1 MNFNPQSLA
10 MPNPCNPKAWP
21 LPHAQRSQPIFSAA
35 SLLVASLA
43 LLNFPPRPAQAAN
56 LYCTYMSAVSC
67 RGLPSSGPASSNDT
81 YFWQPT
87 SSTSDSSPT
96 GTIFLKSLNSQ
107 RTKTTKLNRLTLV
120 WSSNLKSSAKLQG
133 SGTSGNET
141 LVGSLGSDSLRG
153 GGGIDVYVVGSAL
166 ECSVN
171 STRKSTRNST
181 IPDCKIEPSLSKK
194 GTTIPAPTQ
203 DTIILSSGTASV
215 IYISYCLQY
224 NLAPTT
230 TSSAAPEGYGG
241 KYVTKATKSQNLTPS
256 LNQSDS
262 TDYNPSGCSSSQAW
276 APQPHSW
283 SAASLW
289 QWLMASSQAVVSSI
303 FRGPP
308 AWAQTTLDLPL
319 QDGQPVYPG
328 AVRIVQNSE
337 GFFGSKDG
345 SSGSRI
351 HVDGSKLSFNGEPL
365 ACISSQGSSRCQTA
379 ISSVK
384 LYNQLSSNDAIPLG
398 QGISFVYH
406 QALGLLVAYSND
418 TSPYGSPQNQ
428 GQVIAQLLQPSGNGT
443 NLVRYSQPPSASLD
457 WVIAE
462 DLSSG
467 LVQSLHSSA
476 KVSSPS
482 SPPS

>member
-1 MNFNPQSLA
+1 MNFKPQSLA
-10 MPNPCNPKAWP
+10 MPNPCNPQAWS
-21 LPHAQRSQPIFSAA
+21 LPHAQRSQPFFSAA

-56 LYCTYMSAVSC
+56 LYCTYLSASSC
-67 RGLPSSGPASSNDT
+67 RGLPSSGSASSNDT

-87 SSTSDSSPT
+87 SSTINSSPI
-96 GTIFLKSLNSQ
+96 GTISLSSLNNQRAITSQ
-107 RTKTTKLNRLTLV
+107 PKLNRLTLV
-120 WSSNLKSSAKLQG
+120 WSSNLNPSAQLQG
-133 SGTSGNET
+133 LGTSGNDT
-141 LVGSLGSDSLRG
+141 LVGSLGTDSLTG
-153 GGGIDVYVVGSAL
+153 GGGNDVYVVGSASHCL
-166 ECSVN
+166 VN
-171 STRKSTRNST
+171 PIRLV
-181 IPDCKIEPSLSKK
+181 DCKVEPSLSTS

-203 DTIILSSGTASV
+203 DTISLSGTASV

-224 NLAPTT
+224 NLASTT
-230 TSSAAPEGYGG
+230 TSSAAPKGYGG
-241 KYVTKATKSQNLTPS
+241 KYVTQATKSNNVNS
-256 LNQSDS
+256 SSNQSVS
-262 TDYNPSGCSSSQAW
+262 TDYDPFGCSSSQAW

-303 FRGPP
+303 LRGPP

-443 NLVRYSQPPSASLD
+443 NLLRYSQPPSASLD

-482 SPPS
+482 SPRS